1 MRFKF
6 TLELRGVAAAALVA
20 AMAWRCDG
28 LRADGHLLAGAS
40 ASAGASVCASARRA
54 GTTLPVETAV
64 IRLARVDGS
73 LTAAAAYPSP
83 DAELIVIDAELAHR
97 TPQLLTARH
106 AAGLHLLAK
115 RSSEN
120 AFDAW
125 CSGLPKKQRCAGS
138 KAQQTSNND
147 ARILA
152 TRRPGAPASA
162 PEQRLG
168 AKPQQDSSDLRRLR
182 RRCINRTPTH
192 KQRRRRVLRRHGPAH
207 ESREIEKTQNEA
219 GAPDALR
226 VGWW

>member
-125 CSGLPKKQRCAGS
+125 CSGLPKNSAVLVAKHS
-138 KAQQTSNND
+138 K
-147 ARILA
+147 RA
-152 TRRPGAPASA
+152 T
-162 PEQRLG
+162 
-168 AKPQQDSSDLRRLR
+168 
-182 RRCINRTPTH
+182 
-192 KQRRRRVLRRHGPAH
+192 
-207 ESREIEKTQNEA
+207 
-219 GAPDALR
+219 
-226 VGWW
+226 